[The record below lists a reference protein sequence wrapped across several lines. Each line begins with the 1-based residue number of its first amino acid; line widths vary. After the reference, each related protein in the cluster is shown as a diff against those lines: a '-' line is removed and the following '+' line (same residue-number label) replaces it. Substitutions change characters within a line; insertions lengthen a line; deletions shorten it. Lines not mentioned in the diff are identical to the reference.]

1 MRAFKTHRSACPS
14 TFALVAML
22 LAICA
27 ACADVT
33 DSIGPSVT
41 NAALRVAGGIG
52 VVDLGTLG
60 GNTSHA
66 FGLNTPSAGQPLL
79 VVGDAQNPAGKTTAS
94 YWYYNVA
101 SGVASAGVGL
111 STADDMQSTAWGAN
125 ESEQIAG
132 GSYTQVTTGGV
143 TTYPSRGVRWTTS
156 GAAGTLLGNL
166 GGTYTQASAINTLGE
181 IVGEST
187 SPDGQMRPF
196 LWNPNSGTLTDLG
209 FFAGVDIQVEDRNAN
224 GTIVGAVRSTPSTL
238 QTAFVWRAGVFALLP
253 DLGAPP
259 AGDGIVSYATGVNDA
274 GVIVGFVNTA
284 SFGIRAVRWNL
295 AADGTYVVEN
305 LGLGTG
311 SQASDINNAGEIVGI
326 HRATRSNGGFYL
338 AGSILK
344 ELPALSGTAR
354 PVRIN
359 ENGDVVGFSN
369 VRNGYTHAV
378 VWTHVRTP

>member
-1 MRAFKTHRSACPS
+1 MNATRFSALA
-14 TFALVAML
+14 ALAV
-22 LAICA
+22 CT
-27 ACADVT
+27 ACADAT
-33 DSIGPSVT
+33 DSVGPSVT
-41 NAALRVAGGIG
+41 GVYEAARVGAGIG

-66 FGLNTPSAGQPLL
+66 YGLNTPSAGQRLL
-79 VVGDAQNPAGKTTAS
+79 VVGDAQNPAGKTTAT

-101 SGVASAGVGL
+101 SGVASAGVPL

-143 TTYPSRGVRWTTS
+143 TSYPSRAVRWTTS

-166 GGTYTQASAINTLGE
+166 GGTYTQAGAINTLGE
-181 IVGEST
+181 IVGQST

-196 LWNPNSGTLTDLG
+196 LWNPISGTLTDLG

-224 GTIVGAVRSTPSTL
+224 QTIVGAVRSTPSTL
-238 QTAFVWRAGVFALLP
+238 QTAFVWRPLVGFALLP

-284 SFGIRAVRWNL
+284 SFGLRAVRWNL
-295 AADGTYVVEN
+295 AADGITYVVEN

-326 HRATRSNGGFYL
+326 HRASRSNGGFYL

-359 ENGDVVGFSN
+359 ESGDVVGFSN
-369 VRNGYTHAV
+369 FRNGYTHAV

>member
-1 MRAFKTHRSACPS
+1 
-14 TFALVAML
+14 VYE
-22 LAICA
+22 A
-27 ACADVT
+27 A
-33 DSIGPSVT
+33 
-41 NAALRVAGGIG
+41 RVGAGIG

-66 FGLNTPSAGQPLL
+66 FGLNTPSAGQRLL
-79 VVGDAQNPAGKTTAS
+79 VVGDAQNPAGKTTAT

-101 SGVASAGVGL
+101 SGVASAGVAL
-111 STADDMQSTAWGAN
+111 STADDMQSTAYGAN

-132 GSYTQVTTGGV
+132 GSYTKVTTGGV
-143 TTYPSRGVRWTTS
+143 TTYPSRAVRWTTS
-156 GAAGTLLGNL
+156 GAGGTLLGNL
-166 GGTYTQASAINTLGE
+166 GGSYTTATAINTLGE
-181 IVGEST
+181 IAGGST
-187 SPDGQMRPF
+187 SADGQMRPF
-196 LWNPNSGTLTDLG
+196 LWNPNPAPGGTLTDLD
-209 FFAGVDIQVEDRNAN
+209 FFAGVDFQAEDRNAS

-295 AADGTYVVEN
+295 ADGRYVVEN

-369 VRNGYTHAV
+369 FRNGYTHAV

>member
-1 MRAFKTHRSACPS
+1 
-14 TFALVAML
+14 
-22 LAICA
+22 
-27 ACADVT
+27 
-33 DSIGPSVT
+33 
-41 NAALRVAGGIG
+41 
-52 VVDLGTLG
+52 
-60 GNTSHA
+60 
-66 FGLNTPSAGQPLL
+66 
-79 VVGDAQNPAGKTTAS
+79 
-94 YWYYNVA
+94 
-101 SGVASAGVGL
+101 
-111 STADDMQSTAWGAN
+111 MQSTAYGAN
-125 ESEQIAG
+125 QSEQIAG
-132 GSYTQVTTGGV
+132 GSYTKVTTGGV
-143 TTYPSRGVRWTTS
+143 TTYPSRAVRWTTS

-166 GGTYTQASAINTLGE
+166 GGTYTQAGAINSLGE
-181 IVGEST
+181 IVGQST
-187 SPDGQMRPF
+187 SDNGQMRPF
-196 LWNPNSGTLTDLG
+196 LWNPNPAPGALTDLG
-209 FFAGVDIQVEDRNAN
+209 FFAGVDIQAEDRNAS
-224 GTIVGAVRSTPSTL
+224 GTIVGAVRSTATTL

-295 AADGTYVVEN
+295 AADGSYVVEN

-369 VRNGYTHAV
+369 FRNGYTHAV

>member
-1 MRAFKTHRSACPS
+1 MNATRFSA
-14 TFALVAML
+14 
-22 LAICA
+22 LAVLAVCA

-41 NAALRVAGGIG
+41 NAALSRVAGGIG

-60 GNTSHA
+60 GKNSHA
-66 FGLNTPSAGQPLL
+66 LGLNTPSAGQRLL
-79 VVGDAQNPAGKTTAS
+79 VVGDAQNPAGQTTAS

-101 SGVASAGVGL
+101 SGVATAGVAL
-111 STADDMQSTAWGAN
+111 STADDMQSTAYGAN
-125 ESEQIAG
+125 QSEQIAG
-132 GSYTQVTTGGV
+132 GSYTKVTTGGV
-143 TTYPSRGVRWTTS
+143 TTYPSRAVRWTTS
-156 GAAGTLLGNL
+156 GAAGTLLGDL

-196 LWNPNSGTLTDLG
+196 LWNPNSAPGGTLTDLG
-209 FFAGVDIQVEDRNAN
+209 FFAGVDIQVVDRNAN

-238 QTAFVWRAGVFALLP
+238 QTAFVWRSAGGFALLP

-284 SFGIRAVRWNL
+284 SFGVRAVRWNL
-295 AADGTYVVEN
+295 AVDGTYVVEN
-305 LGLGTG
+305 LGLGAG
-311 SQASDINNAGEIVGI
+311 SQANDINNAGEIVGTY
-326 HRATRSNGGFYL
+326 RATRSNGGFYL

-354 PVRIN
+354 PFRIN